1 MADRPLDVRN
11 APKSDHMSARDQ
23 GAAETLCG
31 KGRRRW
37 TAEQKRQIVAESMA
51 PGASV
56 TTVAR
61 RHGVSGGQVYAWR
74 QQLVL
79 GGAMTTAAH
88 PASSSVDVAMTTTAP
103 RLATAIPAL
112 LANTATAEVAPTPP
126 VQPDA
131 DIMHPAGVSASVNED
146 LGAEDAATTGHESVL
161 TRPTAER
168 ANRGRADR
176 SGEVPTGGWRRALG
190 GFGQGDVTRRPPVPW
205 KQLVDLMLFG
215 TARDEAFQHV
225 GEPGERLDAIQL
237 CSHNER
243 HCDGPVFGAAVR
255 AGAIVPGF

>member
-1 MADRPLDVRN
+1 MAEGDAMADRPLDVRD

-23 GAAETLCG
+23 GAAETMCG

-79 GGAMTTAAH
+79 GGAMTAAAD

-103 RLATAIPAL
+103 RLATAIL
-112 LANTATAEVAPTPP
+112 RRWSNTAAALFALTPQA
-126 VQPDA
+126 QPDA
-131 DIMHPAGVSASVNED
+131 DIMQ
-146 LGAEDAATTGHESVL
+146 
-161 TRPTAER
+161 
-168 ANRGRADR
+168 
-176 SGEVPTGGWRRALG
+176 LG
-190 GFGQGDVTRRPPVPW
+190 G
-205 KQLVDLMLFG
+205 
-215 TARDEAFQHV
+215 ASA
-225 GEPGERLDAIQL
+225 PGERTF
-237 CSHNER
+237 R
-243 HCDGPVFGAAVR
+243 R
-255 AGAIVPGF
+255 